1 MLKLDLPSAPQPMKP
16 PWKQGGGFI
25 FDFKGGLV
33 WNWAKSIRSIAT
45 EESGQQNQ
53 RTIIRDFVL

>member
-1 MLKLDLPSAPQPMKP
+1 MKP

-45 EESGQQNQ
+45 EESDQQNQ
-53 RTIIRDFVL
+53 CTIIRDFVL